1 MYPPVCWLLLSVWGC
16 TGLRWRHGR
25 RALACKRVVSHD
37 KVRKV
42 EGCSR
47 KRVTGER
54 ICKPV
59 LFGCGLRFF
68 WCFLFVLFGGFF
80 RGPFRQASLA
90 QHHHLLGSSC
100 SKYSCW
106 PCPLLGGGD
115 VSEIALSYLPQQC
128 AWSRLLVVRK
138 CRSCSRKTSL
148 PTFGKS
154 SGPCELVRRNT
165 CAFHWWL
172 HPSVKYILLM

>member
-1 MYPPVCWLLLSVWGC
+1 MCLPVCWLLLSIWGC
-16 TGLRWRHGR
+16 TGLCWRHGR
-25 RALACKRVVSHD
+25 RALACKGVVSHG

-54 ICKPV
+54 IRKPV
-59 LFGCGLRFF
+59 LFGCGLGFF

-80 RGPFRQASLA
+80 RGPFKQASLA

-100 SKYSCW
+100 S
-106 PCPLLGGGD
+106 PLLSRGD
-115 VSEIALSYLPQQC
+115 VNEIALSYLLQQC

-148 PTFGKS
+148 PTFEKG

-172 HPSVKYILLM
+172 HPSMKYILLT